1 MLRKLLI
8 IGLLCCLVLSSG
20 LAEERPSYITQY
32 TNGSREDKR
41 IAITIDDWYEPEL
54 LPEFLDLAGEYGVKM
69 TLYPI
74 GINLHEKDRDNWQR
88 ALDEGHELGNHSNTH
103 RNLEEASKS
112 SILAQ
117 LNNMEDRL
125 EKVLGYRHEMNTV
138 RYPFGAGRHKGTRSA
153 FAKAINEAGY
163 EHVALWD
170 VDSTDAKKIL
180 KATQNGSIILLHGRK
195 KDLRAL
201 KVILPELAARGYEMV
216 TISELL
222 GIPPKVR
229 AGND

>member
-32 TNGSREDKR
+32 TNGSREEKR
-41 IAITIDDWYEPEL
+41 IAITIDDWYEPDL
-54 LPEFLDLAGEYGVKM
+54 LPEFLDLAREYGVKM

-74 GINLHEKDRDNWQR
+74 GINLHEKDRDSWQR

-125 EKVLGYRHEMNTV
+125 EKALGYRHEMNTV
-138 RYPFGAGRHKGTRSA
+138 RYPFGAGRHKGTKSA

-170 VDSTDAKKIL
+170 VDSTDARKIL

-201 KVILPELAARGYEMV
+201 KVILPEFMAQGYEMV

-222 GIPPKVR
+222 GIPPKVQ
-229 AGND
+229 AEQ

>member
-32 TNGSREDKR
+32 TNGSREEKR
-41 IAITIDDWYEPEL
+41 IAITIDDWYEPDL
-54 LPEFLDLAGEYGVKM
+54 LPEFLDLAREYGVKM

-74 GINLHEKDRDNWQR
+74 GINLHEKDRDSWQR

-125 EKVLGYRHEMNTV
+125 EKALGYRHEMNTV
-138 RYPFGAGRHKGTRSA
+138 RYPFGAGRHKGTKSA

-170 VDSTDAKKIL
+170 VDSTDARKIL

>member
-1 MLRKLLI
+1 MI
-8 IGLLCCLVLSSG
+8 IGLLCCLALSSG

-32 TNGSREDKR
+32 TNGSREEKR
-41 IAITIDDWYEPEL
+41 IAITVDDWYEPDL
-54 LPEFLDLAGEYGVKM
+54 LPAFLDLAGEYGVKM

-125 EKVLGYRHEMNTV
+125 EKALGYRHEMNTV

-170 VDSTDAKKIL
+170 VDSTDPKKIL
-180 KATQNGSIILLHGRK
+180 KATQNGSIILLHGRN

-201 KVILPELAARGYEMV
+201 KVILPEFAAQGYEMV

-222 GIPPKVR
+222 GIPPKIQ

>member
-1 MLRKLLI
+1 MRKLLI
-8 IGLLCCLVLSSG
+8 TSLLCCLIMGSG
-20 LAEERPSYITQY
+20 LAEERPSYITQH
-32 TNGSREDKR
+32 TNGSRDEKR
-41 IAITIDDWYEPEL
+41 IAITIDDWYEPDL
-54 LPEFLDLAGEYGVKM
+54 LGEFLDVAAANGCKL

-74 GINLHEKDRDNWQR
+74 GINLHEKDRAGWQR
-88 ALDEGHELGNHSNTH
+88 ALDEGHELGNHTNTH
-103 RNLEEASKS
+103 KNLEEASKT

-125 EKVLGYRHEMNTV
+125 EKALGYRHEMNTV
-138 RYPFGAGRHKGTRSA
+138 RYPFGAGRYKGTKSA

-170 VDSTDAKKIL
+170 VDSTDAKEIL

-195 KDLRAL
+195 RDLRAL
-201 KVILPELAARGYEMV
+201 KVILPKFAEQGYEMV

-222 GIPPKVR
+222 GIPPKVQPQQ
-229 AGND
+229 